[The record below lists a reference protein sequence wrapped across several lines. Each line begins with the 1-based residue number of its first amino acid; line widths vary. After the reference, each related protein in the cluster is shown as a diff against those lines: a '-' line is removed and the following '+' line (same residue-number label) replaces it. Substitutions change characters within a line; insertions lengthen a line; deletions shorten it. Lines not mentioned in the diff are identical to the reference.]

1 MGQKKAK
8 SNTILQ
14 PSPHHDVL
22 PLWLS
27 PISAWG
33 VSVCW
38 LIWVHC
44 PQLWTHEI
52 LWDLCT
58 QLCVDTQCPWVPSD
72 DADTWLKRAKGQSEV
87 LRPTGHDCF
96 VSLLPRVWKCT
107 FFSPFLFSTID
118 LAHNLSSSWPKKK
131 DFCIQS
137 LRSMRYPDTTEMLL
151 WGILWNYRELP
162 KVASQLCFP
171 FMRLLP
177 CYSIAIQIYPF
188 LLQIQSWKSC
198 VEHGSNSGLLKMLTA
213 HGGLEPGGSKSK
225 IRED

>member
-8 SNTILQ
+8 SITILQ

-58 QLCVDTQCPWVPSD
+58 QLCVDTQRPWVPLDEGWTLGWTLPQANWS
-72 DADTWLKRAKGQSEV
+72 WLLCVLAAKGMKM
-87 LRPTGHDCF
+87 H
-96 VSLLPRVWKCT
+96 

-131 DFCIQS
+131 DFCIQP